1 MKKIF
6 LMLSLAILSTAF
18 LAAAD
23 GNVEDR
29 SRVCMMQDMLM
40 LQEGIPLKHE
50 GKTYYGCCE
59 MCKDR
64 IAQEPERY
72 TKAVDPI
79 SGKTVDKADAFLY
92 AHQGTVFYFESKETR
107 AKFAKDPARHRR

>member
-1 MKKIF
+1 MKKVLLLISF
-6 LMLSLAILSTAF
+6 AILFATF
-18 LAAAD
+18 LVADD

-29 SRVCMMQDMLM
+29 SHVCMMQDMLM
-40 LQEGIPLKHE
+40 QQPGIPLKHD

-79 SGKTVDKADAFLY
+79 SGKTVDKAEAFLF

-107 AKFAKDPARHRR
+107 AKFAKDPAKYRR